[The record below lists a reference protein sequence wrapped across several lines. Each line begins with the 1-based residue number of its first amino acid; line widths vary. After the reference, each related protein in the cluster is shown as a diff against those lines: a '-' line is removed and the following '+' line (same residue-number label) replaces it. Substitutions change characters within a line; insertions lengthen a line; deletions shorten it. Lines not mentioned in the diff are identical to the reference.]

1 MFEKAVAL
9 GTTEAKVVYK
19 DISIED
25 LKDENLM
32 NGLRRLMENA
42 GVDQAT
48 VRRLFQSGDTVAAR
62 DAFPKV

>member
-1 MFEKAVAL
+1 MFQRAVAL

-25 LKDENLM
+25 LKDEKLM
-32 NGLRRLMENA
+32 DSLRRLMENA

-48 VRRLFQSGDTVAAR
+48 VRRLFQSGDAAAAR